1 MQEEPESIK
10 ERSAQIEVDKQVRK
24 GRSKGQE
31 IILTSDQT
39 LIVVKPDGIRRKL
52 LGKIISRFEDK
63 GFRITDLRFFVFS
76 PEEAD
81 EFYSVH
87 KGKPFFEDLV
97 SFISSGPAV
106 ACVLEGEHAVDT
118 VRLMMGATKSF
129 EAAAGT
135 IRGDYGLGLTEN
147 VIHASDS
154 PESFIKESRVIFSR
168 S

>member
-106 ACVLEGEHAVDT
+106 ACILEGEHAVDI
-118 VRLMMGATKSF
+118 VRLMTGATKSS

-154 PESFIKESRVIFSR
+154 PESFIKESRVIFIR

>member
-31 IILTSDQT
+31 IILTTDQT

-52 LGKIISRFEDK
+52 LGQIISRFEDK
-63 GFRITDLRFFVFS
+63 GFRIMDLRFFVFS
-76 PEEAD
+76 SEEAD

-97 SFISSGPAV
+97 SQK
-106 ACVLEGEHAVDT
+106 
-118 VRLMMGATKSF
+118 MSF
-129 EAAAGT
+129 MPQ
-135 IRGDYGLGLTEN
+135 ILLK
-147 VIHASDS
+147 AS
-154 PESFIKESRVIFSR
+154 
-168 S
+168 

>member
-10 ERSAQIEVDKQVRK
+10 ERSAQVEVDKQVRK

-31 IILTSDQT
+31 IILTVDQT

-63 GFRITDLRFFVFS
+63 GFSITDLRLFVFS

-118 VRLMMGATKSF
+118 VRLMTGATKSF
-129 EAAAGT
+129 EAATGT

>member
-63 GFRITDLRFFVFS
+63 GFRIMDLRFFVFS

-118 VRLMMGATKSF
+118 VRLMTGATKSF
-129 EAAAGT
+129 ESAAGT

>member
-63 GFRITDLRFFVFS
+63 GFRIMDLRFFVFS

-118 VRLMMGATKSF
+118 VRLMTGATKSS

-154 PESFIKESRVIFSR
+154 PESFIKESGVIFSR

>member
-63 GFRITDLRFFVFS
+63 GFRIMDLRFFVFS

-118 VRLMMGATKSF
+118 VRLMTGATKSF

>member
-10 ERSAQIEVDKQVRK
+10 ERSAQVEVDKQVRK

-31 IILTSDQT
+31 IILTSDRT

-118 VRLMMGATKSF
+118 VRLMTGATKSF